1 MGCPA
6 VGGRG
11 GGRVF
16 PKRIAS
22 VKREKKKKN
31 VHNICCERL
40 SFYRET
46 RKKKKKGE
54 KTLRFHSIQVVR
66 VLIIY
71 SRTIGIITC
80 RRYSPYGR
88 RQGRFIQI
96 VVLSPYDTNEFTV
109 SISND
114 GKKSRKKK
122 TTNLLCE
129 KMYNYIRITRET
141 YRVAT

>member
-1 MGCPA
+1 MYITFVA
-6 VGGRG
+6 NDYRSTE
-11 GGRVF
+11 R
-16 PKRIAS
+16 
-22 VKREKKKKN
+22 RE
-31 VHNICCERL
+31 R
-40 SFYRET
+40 
-46 RKKKKKGE
+46 KKKKGE

-122 TTNLLCE
+122 KRQTYYVKKCTITYVLLA
-129 KMYNYIRITRET
+129 KRIVLPHDKLAFFLILFFYTFQSRF
-141 YRVAT
+141 RA